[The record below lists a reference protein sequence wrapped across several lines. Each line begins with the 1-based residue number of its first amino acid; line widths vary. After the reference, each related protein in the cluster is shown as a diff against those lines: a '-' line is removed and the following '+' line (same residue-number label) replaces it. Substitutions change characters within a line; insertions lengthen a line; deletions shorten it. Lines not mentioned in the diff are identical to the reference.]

1 MPPVFS
7 HRIEVRFRDCD
18 SFRHVNNAVYLTY
31 FEQARIV
38 MGETLG
44 WRRVLDEAGVSLIL
58 AHASCDYKAQLVFGD
73 EVEIRASVVGIG
85 RRSFTSQFDA
95 HRVRDDVLAARGP
108 VGPGGVRLRS
118 RQDGVHPRRAAREAR
133 GDADDRAG
141 RRVTQLHTKGVAMSN
156 RKESRSR
163 SLRQV
168 PLAGSSFGEA
178 RFASDEALPES
189 PLAASGIDRRT
200 MIGRTLGAAAAGSL
214 LGAIAAPGT
223 TEAAPAQPAGTSSPG
238 ILLPDGMRR
247 IVTGHDDEGKS
258 YVVRDERV
266 SGWNFP
272 NVFRTTGDD
281 PFGAGPEPV
290 PRELYPTD
298 SPQLEPDVG
307 GANFHF
313 VTLPPTPPDAP
324 LGWHRTETVD
334 MNVLLGGELVLVLD
348 KEEVTVHPG
357 DVVIQRNT
365 MHAWRNPTSEP
376 VYWVAVLVPIRQRA

>member
-1 MPPVFS
+1 MSKRTGSSSRRPAPVAFAES
-7 HRIEVRFRDCD
+7 PF
-18 SFRHVNNAVYLTY
+18 T
-31 FEQARIV
+31 
-38 MGETLG
+38 ETP
-44 WRRVLDEAGVSLIL
+44 
-58 AHASCDYKAQLVFGD
+58 F
-73 EVEIRASVVGIG
+73 
-85 RRSFTSQFDA
+85 
-95 HRVRDDVLAARGP
+95 
-108 VGPGGVRLRS
+108 GPGS
-118 RQDGVHPRRAAREAR
+118 I
-133 GDADDRAG
+133 
-141 RRVTQLHTKGVAMSN
+141 AM
-156 RKESRSR
+156 
-163 SLRQV
+163 
-168 PLAGSSFGEA
+168 P
-178 RFASDEALPES
+178 
-189 PLAASGIDRRT
+189 GIDRRA
-200 MIGRTLGAAAAGSL
+200 MLGRTLGAAAAGSL
-214 LGAIAAPGT
+214 LGAVAAPGAT
-223 TEAAPAQPAGTSSPG
+223 AAAPAQPAGASSPG

-247 IVTGHDDEGKS
+247 IVTGHDAEGRS

-298 SPQLEPDVG
+298 SPQIEPEVG

-348 KEEVTVHPG
+348 REEVTVHPG

-376 VYWVAVLVPIRQRA
+376 VYWVAVLVPIRQRT

>member
-1 MPPVFS
+1 MS
-7 HRIEVRFRDCD
+7 HRGQASNRPITREQL
-18 SFRHVNNAVYLTY
+18 AV
-31 FEQARIV
+31 
-38 MGETLG
+38 
-44 WRRVLDEAGVSLIL
+44 VSP
-58 AHASCDYKAQLVFGD
+58 
-73 EVEIRASVVGIG
+73 R
-85 RRSFTSQFDA
+85 DA
-95 HRVRDDVLAARGP
+95 HSTRPPSATTSFVTSP
-108 VGPGGVRLRS
+108 VG
-118 RQDGVHPRRAAREAR
+118 
-133 GDADDRAG
+133 
-141 RRVTQLHTKGVAMSN
+141 
-156 RKESRSR
+156 
-163 SLRQV
+163 
-168 PLAGSSFGEA
+168 
-178 RFASDEALPES
+178 
-189 PLAASGIDRRT
+189 RRT
-200 MIGRTLGAAAAGSL
+200 MIGRTLGAAAAGTL
-214 LGAIAAPGT
+214 LGAATPWAPG
-223 TEAAPAQPAGTSSPG
+223 AAHAQSAASSSPG

-247 IVTGHDDEGKS
+247 IVTGHDAEGKS

-290 PRELYPTD
+290 PRELLPTD
-298 SPQLEPDVG
+298 SPQLEPAVG

-348 KEEVTVHPG
+348 REEVTVLPG

>member
-1 MPPVFS
+1 MSKRTGSSSRRPAPVAFAGS
-7 HRIEVRFRDCD
+7 PF
-18 SFRHVNNAVYLTY
+18 T
-31 FEQARIV
+31 
-38 MGETLG
+38 ETP
-44 WRRVLDEAGVSLIL
+44 
-58 AHASCDYKAQLVFGD
+58 F
-73 EVEIRASVVGIG
+73 
-85 RRSFTSQFDA
+85 
-95 HRVRDDVLAARGP
+95 
-108 VGPGGVRLRS
+108 GPGS
-118 RQDGVHPRRAAREAR
+118 I
-133 GDADDRAG
+133 
-141 RRVTQLHTKGVAMSN
+141 AM
-156 RKESRSR
+156 
-163 SLRQV
+163 
-168 PLAGSSFGEA
+168 P
-178 RFASDEALPES
+178 
-189 PLAASGIDRRT
+189 GIDRRT
-200 MIGRTLGAAAAGSL
+200 MLGRTLGAAAAGSL
-214 LGAIAAPGT
+214 LGAVAAPGAT
-223 TEAAPAQPAGTSSPG
+223 AAAPAQPAGASSPG

-247 IVTGHDDEGKS
+247 IVTGHDAEGRS

-348 KEEVTVHPG
+348 REEVTVHPG

-376 VYWVAVLVPIRQRA
+376 VYWVAVLVPIRQRT

>member
-1 MPPVFS
+1 
-7 HRIEVRFRDCD
+7 
-18 SFRHVNNAVYLTY
+18 
-31 FEQARIV
+31 
-38 MGETLG
+38 
-44 WRRVLDEAGVSLIL
+44 
-58 AHASCDYKAQLVFGD
+58 
-73 EVEIRASVVGIG
+73 
-85 RRSFTSQFDA
+85 
-95 HRVRDDVLAARGP
+95 
-108 VGPGGVRLRS
+108 
-118 RQDGVHPRRAAREAR
+118 
-133 GDADDRAG
+133 
-141 RRVTQLHTKGVAMSN
+141 MSN
-156 RKESRSR
+156 RRESRSR

-168 PLAGSSFGEA
+168 PLAGASFGEA
-178 RFASDEALPES
+178 RFAPEALPEA
-189 PLAASGIDRRT
+189 PLAATGIDRRT
-200 MIGRTLGAAAAGSL
+200 LIGRALGAAAAGSL

-247 IVTGHDDEGKS
+247 IVTGHDAEGKS

-266 SGWNFP
+266 SGGNFP

-281 PFGAGPEPV
+281 PFGAGPEPA

-376 VYWVAVLVPIRQRA
+376 VYWVAVLVPIRQRG